1 MGSRSR
7 SSSRQQTNNT
17 STTIGVSGDNNGF
30 LTNGNGN
37 SFNITTTDGGL
48 IEGAVDMARAGF
60 DFGDSAVRGGY
71 DLARD
76 VNQDSLHFAEGV
88 TDQFAGLISD
98 GFSFGADVVGQ
109 NTSLARDSIMAQNYL
124 AETSIDAN
132 SELARDVADL
142 SESMHATNTA
152 FARDTLQDSLLA
164 IDNSNERVS
173 EMAYFTANNSS
184 NLARDVIDYSGS
196 VTQAAIAETNDAY
209 EEAGNQTLLAH
220 EQALQFANDASRSDG
235 QQLAISTNKTMMYIG
250 IAAAGAVVLVALSKG
265 TN

>member
-1 MGSRSR
+1 MGSRSS

-17 STTIGVSGDNNGF
+17 STTIGVSGDNQGF
-30 LTNGNGN
+30 ITNGNGN
-37 SFNITTTDGGL
+37 SFNITSTDGGL
-48 IEGAVDMARAGF
+48 IDGAVDMARAGF

-98 GFSFGADVVGQ
+98 GFSFGADVVGE

-132 SELARDVADL
+132 SELARDVAYL
-142 SESMHATNTA
+142 SENMHATNTD

-164 IDNSNERVS
+164 IDNSSERVS

-184 NLARDVIDYSGS
+184 NLARDVI
-196 VTQAAIAETNDAY
+196 AETADAY
-209 EEAGNQTLLAH
+209 EEAGDQTLLAH
-220 EQALQFANDASRSDG
+220 KQALQFANDASRSDG